1 MFKKSLILNVIL
13 NINFETAN
21 QKMVT
26 SIDAFNTEHNKIQQS
41 HLWMCYLIKIFWI
54 LWITTKRKW
63 QNEKDTKKKDWI
75 GKDFKDNSNV

>member
-41 HLWMCYLIKIFWI
+41 HL
-54 LWITTKRKW
+54 
-63 QNEKDTKKKDWI
+63 
-75 GKDFKDNSNV
+75 